1 VCARPGP
8 DLERVAARSR
18 VRRSVKGGGARR
30 SSKGVVCSP
39 QVGNILWVTPV
50 AERACSV
57 RVPVHRW
64 KAPRARLTSLF
75 FAEGRAR
82 RPSVG
87 SACRRWGL
95 HPARRPSHD
104 ERCPSGSDRGSRAP
118 GARKGAMSRRTW
130 SGTLWVP
137 LAPARPLTR
146 ETSASAGQL
155 PVPYVARGSG
165 DRRRVLADRRVAEV
179 GEPRSPPGRKVEGR
193 ERSTMEGVLAR
204 RGLLSLTRRRPGRA
218 R

>member
-146 ETSASAGQL
+146 ETSASAGQRCPCRTWRGDQAIGGACSRIEGL
-155 PVPYVARGSG
+155 QKSASRARPPVARSRGGS
-165 DRRRVLADRRVAEV
+165 
-179 GEPRSPPGRKVEGR
+179 
-193 ERSTMEGVLAR
+193 AR
-204 RGLLSLTRRRPGRA
+204 RWKASWRGVGSCL
-218 R
+218 